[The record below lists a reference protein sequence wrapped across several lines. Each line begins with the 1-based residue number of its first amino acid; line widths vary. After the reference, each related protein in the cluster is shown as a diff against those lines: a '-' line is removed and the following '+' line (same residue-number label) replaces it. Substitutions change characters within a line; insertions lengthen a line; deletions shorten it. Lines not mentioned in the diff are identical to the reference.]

1 MRLSNSDI
9 SKKLSKFK
17 SYLLLTNINPFFLIS
32 MFFYSL
38 AKRIV
43 YLMFFAE
50 KFSQIKPRFSEKPT
64 IKDPSTFE
72 IEGIFCFCQKPNYFS
87 KEVSVVSTDIYCI
100 SHKKNISKGFTH

>member
-1 MRLSNSDI
+1 V
-9 SKKLSKFK
+9 
-17 SYLLLTNINPFFLIS
+17 FFH
-32 MFFYSL
+32 SL

-50 KFSQIKPRFSEKPT
+50 KFNRIKPRFSEKPA